1 MSDQFGSVV
10 GRRWQCFCGDAKLRS
25 KLGAFG
31 FIMTPRIVVTN
42 VQPYL
47 GMTMRAKRVER
58 AVGSNQSLLEL
69 LQAELAALNSQIE
82 AIEKTRAETQSIDEL
97 RECAIRACRRIDE
110 IRSVVAAEQSNDAP
124 KSATPESPSTVA
136 R

>member
-1 MSDQFGSVV
+1 M
-10 GRRWQCFCGDAKLRS
+10 K
-25 KLGAFG
+25 
-31 FIMTPRIVVTN
+31 PRIVVTN

-69 LQAELAALNSQIE
+69 LQAELAAFNSQIE
-82 AIEKTRAETQSIDEL
+82 AVEKTRAETQSIDEL

-110 IRSVVAAEQSNDAP
+110 IRSIVAAEQSNDAP
-124 KSATPESPSTVA
+124 NSATRESPSTVA

>member
-1 MSDQFGSVV
+1 
-10 GRRWQCFCGDAKLRS
+10 
-25 KLGAFG
+25 
-31 FIMTPRIVVTN
+31 MTPRIVVTN

-47 GMTMRAKRVER
+47 GMTMRAKKVER

-124 KSATPESPSTVA
+124 NSATPESPSTVA